1 VGMMTCFGS
10 VARAPLAVMIMVAEM
25 TGSFSVVPG
34 AIIAVGIASL
44 LMSRTNVTIYEAQRL
59 NRETAERERTRSA
72 SETRGE
78 ARGATRG
85 ETSEAE

>member
-1 VGMMTCFGS
+1 MMTCFGS

-34 AIIAVGIASL
+34 AILAVGVASL

-59 NRETAERERTRSA
+59 DRESAAAER
-72 SETRGE
+72 
-78 ARGATRG
+78 ARQLPPA
-85 ETSEAE
+85 

>member
-1 VGMMTCFGS
+1 MMACFGS
-10 VARAPLAVMIMVAEM
+10 VSRAPLAIMIMVAEM

-59 NRETAERERTRSA
+59 NRQAAFEERKAEREA
-72 SETRGE
+72 G
-78 ARGATRG
+78 
-85 ETSEAE
+85 

>member
-1 VGMMTCFGS
+1 MMACFGS
-10 VARAPLAVMIMVAEM
+10 VSRAPLAIMIMVAEM

-59 NRETAERERTRSA
+59 DRRTAFEERKAERERQ
-72 SETRGE
+72 E
-78 ARGATRG
+78 A
-85 ETSEAE
+85 AE